1 MQTDDV
7 DAIADRLI
15 DAYENAT
22 TLEPMS
28 AARAEFDTEAAY
40 AVLDR
45 IATRRSAEG
54 WVPVGRKIGFT
65 NRTLWSL
72 FGVDRPMWAHIWSRT
87 VAFAADNE
95 ASMSLNGFV
104 QPRIEPEVV
113 FKLRAAPPPD
123 VDAIDILRSVE
134 WMAPGFEIVHC
145 HFPGWNFRLADCIA
159 DFGLHGALVVGT
171 PVVIDD
177 DNRAAVAEQLPAFEL
192 TLTRDASVVDRGVG
206 GNVLDGPA
214 HALCASHPCAR
225 RAAGGFAAGRRRG
238 DHHRN
243 GHERVADRTG

>member
-1 MQTDDV
+1 MRCS
-7 DAIADRLI
+7 IASRRDGRL
-15 DAYENAT
+15 T
-22 TLEPMS
+22 
-28 AARAEFDTEAAY
+28 
-40 AVLDR
+40 
-45 IATRRSAEG
+45 G

-87 VAFAADNE
+87 VVFAADNE
-95 ASMSLNGFV
+95 ASMSLNGLV

-113 FKLRAAPPPD
+113 FKLRTAPPPD

-177 DNRAAVAEQLPAFEL
+177 DNRAAVAEQLPAFKL
-192 TLTRDASVVDRGVG
+192 TLSRDASVVDRGVG

-214 HALCASHPCAR
+214 HALSHLIRVLAD
-225 RAAGGFAAGRRRG
+225 AAGGFAAGRRRG
-238 DHHRN
+238 DHHGNRD
-243 GHERVADRTG
+243 ERVADRSGRAMDVGLRRARPRRPDDHVLVITP